1 MKMQQIMQRDCSNG
15 LMLHSLQLSEIW
27 QISSKCKYLTQ
38 VKVKGRVASKHTLA
52 LLLFSNVWQ

>member
-1 MKMQQIMQRDCSNG
+1 

-38 VKVKGRVASKHTLA
+38 VKVNGRVASKHTLA
-52 LLLFSNVWQ
+52 LLLFSNV